1 MGTFATVPE
10 CGLQKGSI
18 VRFISLYTG
27 TAATVIGL
35 GLRYQEVTA
44 PISLHTL
51 TDVNHIKHSALGGFR
66 IYCTKLTKNYN
77 RQQYML

>member
-44 PISLHTL
+44 PISLHTFDRCKSHQ
-51 TDVNHIKHSALGGFR
+51 TFSFR
-66 IYCTKLTKNYN
+66 WIQNLLHKVDQEL
-77 RQQYML
+77 